1 MFPEAEH
8 SPQAESISMH
18 KILTSTVTTII
29 AIVGKLGYSGIVIM
43 MFLESSFFPFPSEV
57 VIPPAGYLS
66 SIGRMNIYLVVATGI
81 LGSILGALF
90 NYWLAVKF
98 GRPAIIRFGHFFGL
112 NETKFNR
119 VEQSFRRHGNFSTFV
134 GRLIP
139 GVRQYIS
146 FPAGLARMPVASF
159 ILYTG
164 LGAGIWIVILAI
176 IGYLVGN
183 NQELIK
189 RYSHQSFY
197 YLVPVILI
205 ITGIYI
211 WCYQRKKQKP

>member
-1 MFPEAEH
+1 M
-8 SPQAESISMH
+8 I
-18 KILTSTVTTII
+18 VT
-29 AIVGKLGYSGIVIM
+29 IVGQLGYIGIIIM

-66 SIGRMNIYLVVATGI
+66 SIGKMNIYLVIATGI

-90 NYWLAVKF
+90 NYWLALKF
-98 GRPAIIRFGHFFGL
+98 GRPAVIRFGIYFGMS
-112 NETKFNR
+112 ESKFSR
-119 VEQSFRRHGNFSTFV
+119 VEKLFCNHGKFSTFI

-146 FPAGLARMPVASF
+146 FPAGLAQMPLRPF
-159 ILYTG
+159 IIYTG
-164 LGAGIWIVILAI
+164 LGAGIWIIILAI

-189 RYSHQSFY
+189 QYSHQLLY
-197 YLVPVILI
+197 YLLPAIVFVSCF
-205 ITGIYI
+205 YI
-211 WCYQRKKQKP
+211 WYQRKKRDIKK

>member
-1 MFPEAEH
+1 
-8 SPQAESISMH
+8 MH
-18 KILTSTVTTII
+18 KLLTSAIAMIV
-29 AIVGKLGYSGIVIM
+29 AIVGKLGYTGIIIM

-66 SIGRMNIYLVVATGI
+66 SIGKMNIYLVIATGI

-98 GRPAIIRFGHFFGL
+98 GRPAILRYGRFVGM
-112 NETKFNR
+112 NESKFSR
-119 VEQSFRRHGNFSTFV
+119 VEQLFRNHGKFSTFI

-146 FPAGLARMPVASF
+146 FPAGLARMPLSPF
-159 ILYTG
+159 IIYTG
-164 LGAGIWIVILAI
+164 LGAGIWIIILAI

-189 RYSHQSFY
+189 QYSHQSLY
-197 YLVPVILI
+197 YLLPI
-205 ITGIYI
+205 IIFISCIYV
-211 WCYQRKKQKP
+211 WHHKKNGKLKK

>member
-1 MFPEAEH
+1 M
-8 SPQAESISMH
+8 I
-18 KILTSTVTTII
+18 VT
-29 AIVGKLGYSGIVIM
+29 IVGKLGYIGIIIM

-66 SIGRMNIYLVVATGI
+66 SIGKMNIYLVIATGI

-90 NYWLAVKF
+90 NYWLALKF
-98 GRPAIIRFGHFFGL
+98 GRPAIIRFGIYFGMS
-112 NETKFNR
+112 ESKFSR
-119 VEQSFRRHGNFSTFV
+119 VEQLFCNHGKFSTFI

-146 FPAGLARMPVASF
+146 FPAGLVQMPLSPF
-159 ILYTG
+159 IIYTG
-164 LGAGIWIVILAI
+164 LGAGIWIIMLAI

-189 RYSHQSFY
+189 QYSHQLLY
-197 YLVPVILI
+197 YLLPALVFVSCF
-205 ITGIYI
+205 YI
-211 WCYQRKKQKP
+211 WYQRKKRNIKK

>member
-1 MFPEAEH
+1 
-8 SPQAESISMH
+8 MH
-18 KILTSTVTTII
+18 KLLASAISII
-29 AIVGKLGYSGIVIM
+29 VAVVGKLGYSGIIIM

-66 SIGRMNIYLVVATGI
+66 SIGKMNIYLVIATGI

-98 GRPAIIRFGHFFGL
+98 GRPTVIRLGKFFGMS
-112 NETKFNR
+112 ESKFSR
-119 VEQSFRRHGNFSTFV
+119 VEQIFCDHGKFSTFI

-146 FPAGLARMPVASF
+146 FPAGLARMPLGPF
-159 ILYTG
+159 IIYTG
-164 LGAGIWIVILAI
+164 LGAGIWIIILAI

-183 NQELIK
+183 NQEMIK
-189 RYSHQSFY
+189 QYSHRSLY
-197 YLVPVILI
+197 YLLPAI
-205 ITGIYI
+205 IFISCIYI
-211 WCYQRKKQKP
+211 WNHKKNRKTEK

>member
-1 MFPEAEH
+1 
-8 SPQAESISMH
+8 MH
-18 KILTSTVTTII
+18 KVLTSAAATII
-29 AIVGKLGYSGIVIM
+29 AVVGKLGYGGIIIM

-66 SIGRMNIYLVVATGI
+66 SLGRMNIYLVVATGI

-90 NYWLAVKF
+90 NYWLAVRF
-98 GRPAIIRFGHFFGL
+98 GRLAILRFGRFFGL
-112 NETKFNR
+112 NETRFNR
-119 VEQSFRRHGNFSTFV
+119 VEQLFRRHGNFSTFV

-146 FPAGLARMPVASF
+146 FPAGLARMPVTPF

-164 LGAGIWIVILAI
+164 LGAGIWIVILAV

-189 RYSHQSFY
+189 QYSHQSFY
-197 YLVPVILI
+197 YLLPIILI
-205 ITGIYI
+205 ITGVYI
-211 WCYQRKKQKP
+211 WYQYKKQKP

>member
-1 MFPEAEH
+1 M
-8 SPQAESISMH
+8 
-18 KILTSTVTTII
+18 LTSVVTTII

-57 VIPPAGYLS
+57 VIPPAGYLAS
-66 SIGRMNIYLVVATGI
+66 LGRMNMYLVVAAGI
-81 LGSILGALF
+81 FGSILGALF

-98 GRPAIIRFGHFFGL
+98 GRPAILRFGHYFGL

-119 VEQSFRRHGNFSTFV
+119 VEQLFRRHGNFSTFV

-146 FPAGLARMPVASF
+146 FPAGLARMPITPF

-197 YLVPVILI
+197 YLLPAIII
-205 ITGIYI
+205 ITGVYI
-211 WCYQRKKQKP
+211 WYQRKKQKA

>member
-1 MFPEAEH
+1 
-8 SPQAESISMH
+8 MH
-18 KILTSTVTTII
+18 KLLVSAINII
-29 AIVGKLGYSGIVIM
+29 VAVVGKLGYSGIIIM

-66 SIGRMNIYLVVATGI
+66 SIGKMNIYLVIAAGI

-98 GRPAIIRFGHFFGL
+98 GRPAIIRVGKFFGMS
-112 NETKFNR
+112 ESKFFR
-119 VEQSFRRHGNFSTFV
+119 VEQMFCNHGKFSTFI

-146 FPAGLARMPVASF
+146 FPAGLARMPLRPF
-159 ILYTG
+159 IIYTG
-164 LGAGIWIVILAI
+164 LGAGIWITILAI

-189 RYSHQSFY
+189 QYSHQSLY
-197 YLVPVILI
+197 YLLPTI
-205 ITGIYI
+205 IFITCIYI
-211 WCYQRKKQKP
+211 CYHKKTRKAQK

>member
-1 MFPEAEH
+1 
-8 SPQAESISMH
+8 MH
-18 KILTSTVTTII
+18 KLLLSVTTVIV
-29 AIVGKLGYSGIVIM
+29 AVVGKLGYSGIIIM

-66 SIGRMNIYLVVATGI
+66 SIGKMNIYLVIATGI

-90 NYWLAVKF
+90 NYWLAVKL
-98 GRPAIIRFGHFFGL
+98 GRPAIIKFGKFFGMD
-112 NETKFNR
+112 ESKFSR
-119 VEQSFRRHGNFSTFV
+119 VERLFRKHGKFSTFI

-146 FPAGLARMPVASF
+146 FPAGLARMPLTPF

-164 LGAGIWIVILAI
+164 LGAGIWIIILAI

-189 RYSHQSFY
+189 QYSHQSLY
-197 YLVPVILI
+197 YLLPGILLI
-205 ITGIYI
+205 SCIYI
-211 WCYQRKKQKP
+211 WHHHRKQKSEK

>member
-1 MFPEAEH
+1 M
-8 SPQAESISMH
+8 I
-18 KILTSTVTTII
+18 VT
-29 AIVGKLGYSGIVIM
+29 IVGKLGYIGIIIM

-66 SIGRMNIYLVVATGI
+66 SIGKMNIYLVIATGI

-90 NYWLAVKF
+90 NYWLALKF
-98 GRPAIIRFGHFFGL
+98 GRPAIIRFGIYFGMS
-112 NETKFNR
+112 ESKFSR
-119 VEQSFRRHGNFSTFV
+119 VEQLFCNHGKFSTFI

-146 FPAGLARMPVASF
+146 FPAGLVQMPLSPF
-159 ILYTG
+159 IIYTG
-164 LGAGIWIVILAI
+164 LGAGIWIIILAI

-189 RYSHQSFY
+189 QYSHQLLY
-197 YLVPVILI
+197 YLLPTLVFVSCF
-205 ITGIYI
+205 YI
-211 WCYQRKKQKP
+211 WYQRKKRNIKK

>member
-1 MFPEAEH
+1 M
-8 SPQAESISMH
+8 I
-18 KILTSTVTTII
+18 VT
-29 AIVGKLGYSGIVIM
+29 IVGKLGYIGIIIM

-66 SIGRMNIYLVVATGI
+66 SIGKMNIYLVIATGI

-90 NYWLAVKF
+90 NYWLALKF
-98 GRPAIIRFGHFFGL
+98 GRPAIIRFGIYFGMS
-112 NETKFNR
+112 ESKFSR
-119 VEQSFRRHGNFSTFV
+119 VEQLFCNHGKFSTFI

-146 FPAGLARMPVASF
+146 FPAGLVQMPLSPF
-159 ILYTG
+159 IIYTG
-164 LGAGIWIVILAI
+164 LGAGIWIIMLAI

-189 RYSHQSFY
+189 QYSHQLLY
-197 YLVPVILI
+197 YLLPTLVFVSCF
-205 ITGIYI
+205 YI
-211 WCYQRKKQKP
+211 WYQRKKRNIKK

>member
-1 MFPEAEH
+1 
-8 SPQAESISMH
+8 MH
-18 KILTSTVTTII
+18 KILTTAITTIV
-29 AIVGKLGYSGIVIM
+29 AVVGKLGYSGIIIM

-66 SIGRMNIYLVVATGI
+66 SMGKMNIYLVIATGI

-90 NYWLAVKF
+90 NYWLAVKL
-98 GRPAIIRFGHFFGL
+98 GRPAIIRFGRYFGM
-112 NETKFNR
+112 NESKFSR
-119 VEQSFRRHGNFSTFV
+119 VEQIFCNHGKFSTFI

-146 FPAGLARMPVASF
+146 FPAGLARMPLSPF
-159 ILYTG
+159 IIYTG
-164 LGAGIWIVILAI
+164 LGAGIWIIILAI

-189 RYSHQSFY
+189 QYSHQSLY
-197 YLVPVILI
+197 YLLPGILVISC
-205 ITGIYI
+205 IYI
-211 WCYQRKKQKP
+211 WYHRKKQRTEK